1 MRQLTITLQSDWK
14 SALRSAGAK
23 AARGIA
29 SRSYQGEALNFETPA
44 QLFGQLTEN
53 RWNIVRLMQGTDSM
67 SVREL
72 ARRLER
78 DPKRVLDDV
87 RALITLGLIEKTADD
102 KIVCPFGDIHVD
114 MHLAA
119 AA

>member
-14 SALRSAGAK
+14 SALRNAGSK
-23 AARGIA
+23 ATRGIA
-29 SRSYQGEALNFETPA
+29 SQRYQGEMLNFETPA

-53 RWNIVRLMQGTDSM
+53 RWNIVRLMQGAESM

-87 RALITLGLIEKTADD
+87 RALIALGLIEKTSDD
-102 KIVCPFGDIHVD
+102 KITCPFSDIHVD
-114 MHLAA
+114 LHLAVA
-119 AA
+119 A